1 VISVP
6 KLWVPRAIGHSDW
19 YRHLVAKLAGTA
31 DLAVWRVHAH
41 VDKFLGDVDEFRA
54 KYGREEGEIRFPREA
69 KLVGVANSHFNVLT
83 TAGATALW
91 NALTQGSAGAFTNS
105 TAALGVGDSSTA
117 ETAAQTNLQAATN
130 AYRQVMD
137 ATFPTVSTN
146 TATFKVT
153 VGTGNANFQ
162 WLEWGLFSAVGTGSP
177 PTGGTML
184 NRKVPAGGL
193 GTKTS
198 SASWAFTATISLS

>member
-91 NALTQGSAGAFTNS
+91 NALTLGHRGLLHQRHRRHRRRRQLHRRDRRARPTSRPPPTP
-105 TAALGVGDSSTA
+105 TA
-117 ETAAQTNLQAATN
+117 
-130 AYRQVMD
+130 RCMD
-137 ATFPTVSTN
+137 ATFPTRQHG
-146 TATFKVT
+146 ATVDLQ
-153 VGTGNANFQ
+153 GDRRNG
-162 WLEWGLFSAVGTGSP
+162 EC
-177 PTGGTML
+177 
-184 NRKVPAGGL
+184 
-193 GTKTS
+193 
-198 SASWAFTATISLS
+198 